1 MAYVTEVGEELLTT
15 VASCLAGDASIQ
27 GGRASERAEIRAP
40 LLITDV
46 SLSSHEPLIDIPFH
60 SVS

>member
-1 MAYVTEVGEELLTT
+1 MTEMGEELLTT

-27 GGRASERAEIRAP
+27 GVERASGPEIREP
-40 LLITDV
+40 LLISDV